1 MQNPVHVQVRQ
12 GMGKEGR
19 KVSIYAK
26 IKNGNVVV
34 MEMLV
39 NDMRK
44 VQEWLERHPGEYDA
58 YEIKYKREKGWQ
70 DNG

>member
-12 GMGKEGR
+12 GMGKEDL

-26 IKNGNVVV
+26 IKKGDSVV

-58 YEIKYKREKGWQ
+58 YEIKYKRENGGQ